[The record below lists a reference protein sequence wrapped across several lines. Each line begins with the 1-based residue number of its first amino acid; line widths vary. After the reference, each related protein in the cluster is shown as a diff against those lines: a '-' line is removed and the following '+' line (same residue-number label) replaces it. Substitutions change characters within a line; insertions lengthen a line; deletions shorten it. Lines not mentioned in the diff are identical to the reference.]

1 MTYLPTQTASFYRE
15 NSGTLSVVSNGN
27 FFAIGNANPPCFSYN
42 SKTHAPPGISYICAR
57 LDGDADSTHP
67 LATLSLSPPISSS
80 NSRIGSS
87 LTQNRLE
94 TVQSNSTAIVPTRG
108 TLSVVATNRD
118 TGDQILTSNFLFL
131 HLICR

>member
-1 MTYLPTQTASFYRE
+1 MTYLATQNPSFYRE
-15 NSGTLSVVSNGN
+15 NSGTIPVASNEN
-27 FFAIGNANPPCFSYN
+27 FFETGELQPCFSSA

-57 LDGDADSTHP
+57 VDGDNDNIHP
-67 LATLSLSPPISSS
+67 LATLSLSPSISAS
-80 NSRIGSS
+80 NTRIASS

-94 TVQSNSTAIVPTRG
+94 TAQSNTTAILPTKG

-118 TGDQILTSNFLFL
+118 SGDLIVTSNFLFL